1 MFDKTGVHSH
11 LVVGCRNYYSV
22 EKALETQNDLT
33 LQNTAARAVTSV
45 DRREPVRKFQMR
57 THFFCCTSLHPIK
70 RATALL
76 PLLEKSSQN
85 FSSSSFVILANLLH
99 P

>member
-1 MFDKTGVHSH
+1 MFDKTGGRSY
-11 LVVGCRNYYSV
+11 LVVGCRIYYSV
-22 EKALETQNDLT
+22 EKASGTQNDLT

-57 THFFCCTSLHPIK
+57 TRFSCCTSLDPIK
-70 RATALL
+70 GATALL

-85 FSSSSFVILANLLH
+85 FSSLSFVILANLLH